1 MYSNYYHTCLSS
13 PLPDKLKKPKLDL
26 DGSFLELRNDQDTKV
41 RNITNHNYF
50 SFIVF

>member
-1 MYSNYYHTCLSS
+1 MYINYYHSCLSS

-41 RNITNHNYF
+41 LNITNHNYF